1 MWRPSPWTG
10 NTSSV
15 NRPPNASTRGLL
27 DTDILSELLKQ
38 HPLVLQRVRT
48 YLAEHGRLAFS
59 IITRYELLRGLKAK
73 QARTQEAAF
82 TLLCQASLILPLTDQ
97 VVDRA
102 ATLYGELHRQGALLP
117 DADLLIA
124 ATALEAQRI
133 LVTNN
138 LAHFQRVPNLIIETW
153 KR

>member
-1 MWRPSPWTG
+1 MPHPA
-10 NTSSV
+10 V
-15 NRPPNASTRGLL
+15 LL

-48 YLAEHGRLAFS
+48 YLAEHERLAFS

-102 ATLYGELHRQGALLP
+102 ATLYGELHRQGSLLP
-117 DADLLIA
+117 DA
-124 ATALEAQRI
+124 
-133 LVTNN
+133 N
-138 LAHFQRVPNLIIETW
+138 LACPDPDAVSSGAPTAPVMTASACTTAMATYR
-153 KR
+153 

>member
-1 MWRPSPWTG
+1 MAQ
-10 NTSSV
+10 
-15 NRPPNASTRGLL
+15 PPVVL

-38 HPLVLQRVRT
+38 HPLVLQRVRA
-48 YLAEHGRLAFS
+48 YLAEHEQLAFS

-73 QARTQEAAF
+73 HAQTQEAAF
-82 TLLCQASLILPLTDQ
+82 TLLCQASLILPLTDE

-102 ATLYGELHRQGALLP
+102 ATLYGHLHRQGALLP

-124 ATALEAQRI
+124 ATALEAQRT

-138 LAHFQRVPNLIIETW
+138 LAHFQRIPNLVIETW

>member
-1 MWRPSPWTG
+1 MPQPA
-10 NTSSV
+10 V
-15 NRPPNASTRGLL
+15 LL
-27 DTDILSELLKQ
+27 DIDILSELLKQ

-48 YLAEHGRLAFS
+48 YLAEHERLAFS

-73 QARTQEAAF
+73 QAQTQEAAF

-138 LAHFQRVPNLIIETW
+138 LAHFQRVPHLVIETW